1 MAESQKKSRKQS
13 GGKARPPKTFQV
25 YLDANLCNCALIL
38 QVLHD
43 ANIKVFRHGE
53 HFPSNALDT
62 DWLPFVGQNKLLL
75 LTTDKRFRYNDLE
88 RAAVRTYNIHCF
100 EFSGN
105 AAGAIKMAEALKS
118 ALPKMIKFKKN
129 HRKYFVASISPS
141 GDVKLMWS
149 HKNDKIKTKI
159 RQLKLKLPRK

>member
-38 QVLHD
+38 QVLQD
-43 ANIKVFRHGE
+43 ANIKVCRHVE
-53 HFPSNALDT
+53 YFPSNALDPE
-62 DWLPFVGQNKLLL
+62 WLPFVGQNKLLL

-88 RAAVRTYNIHCF
+88 RAAVRTYNIQCY

-105 AAGAIKMAEALKS
+105 AAGAIKMAEALKL
-118 ALPKMIKFKKN
+118 ALPRMIKLKRY
-129 HRKYFVASISPS
+129 HHKYFVASISPS
-141 GDVKLMWS
+141 GDVKIIWS
-149 HKNDKIKTKI
+149 HKNDRIKTKI
-159 RQLKLKLPRK
+159 RQLKLHLS